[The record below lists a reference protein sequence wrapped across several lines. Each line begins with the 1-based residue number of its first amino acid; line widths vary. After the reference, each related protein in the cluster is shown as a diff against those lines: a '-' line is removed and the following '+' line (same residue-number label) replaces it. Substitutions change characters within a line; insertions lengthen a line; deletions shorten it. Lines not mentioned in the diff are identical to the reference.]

1 MYGIMAERLLI
12 LGQKLAALRTER
24 YLTQEELAKRLGM
37 STAGVRRLEQLEF
50 GGMQMRNFR
59 KLAELAR
66 LTPRQLR
73 RRIGTPIVGTPNVE
87 SAQSQSARNNQ
98 PPALASGSLGRVV
111 DVERF
116 HGVSA
121 ARPEDRAGV
130 KDGRVPVPAGAGR
143 RFAAVV
149 DGDCMEPK
157 YHHGDVVVF
166 SIDAAEREGIVD
178 GRNYFIQFADG
189 ENTFKRVFSDPENSD
204 RLVLRC
210 WNPKYPARVVER
222 NRVQILARAEFRLV
236 PDEYVGAGLTLAAGL
251 PA

>member
-1 MYGIMAERLLI
+1 MFGKYKGIMAARLLI
-12 LGQKLAALRTER
+12 FGKKLAALRIER
-24 YLTQEELAKRLGM
+24 YLTQEELASRLGM
-37 STAGVRRLEQLEF
+37 STAGVRRLEQLDL
-50 GGMQMRNFR
+50 GGMHMRNFR
-59 KLAELAR
+59 RLAELTK
-66 LTPRQLR
+66 LTPPQLR
-73 RRIGTPIVGTPNVE
+73 RRIGTPIGEPNR
-87 SAQSQSARNNQ
+87 SQAPGNDQ
-98 PPALASGSLGRVV
+98 PTALAGDSLVRVV

-121 ARPEDRAGV
+121 ARLEDRAGV
-130 KDGRVPVPAGAGR
+130 KEGRVPVPAGTRR

-178 GRNYFIQFADG
+178 GRNYFVQFADG
-189 ENTFKRVFSDPENSD
+189 ENTFKRVFCDPENSD

-210 WNPKYPARVVER
+210 WNPKYPARAVER
-222 NRVQILARAEFRLV
+222 SRVQILARAEFRLV
-236 PDEYVGAGLTLAAGL
+236 PDENMGADLNLAAGL